1 MGLAPSRDEAP
12 NSEQIQ
18 QDKFREVEVK
28 EKSTV
33 TQPRHSA
40 TADNANAVENIGAAP
55 LAIAQNFTAILKDAA
70 ANKAKAVD
78 KLGAAPLAL
87 PHNCEAVLKDAGS
100 PVDNSSKERLNEQP
114 YAGVL
119 LNQNTKKHWVDKK
132 SNNVFFL
139 YARNLSI
146 TWSAD
151 TRYWHWPSLKETS
164 DVSIDV
170 AELLN
175 VCWLEVGGKFE
186 TKKLSPGN
194 LYEVAFEIMLK
205 NPSYGW
211 EVPVN
216 VRLTLPDGNKQE
228 HKENLMKKP
237 RGEWIEIPVGEFVT
251 SPENTGE
258 IEFSI
263 YEYEGGKWKRGLV
276 IKGVAIRPKY

>member
-1 MGLAPSRDEAP
+1 MS
-12 NSEQIQ
+12 
-18 QDKFREVEVK
+18 V
-28 EKSTV
+28 
-33 TQPRHSA
+33 
-40 TADNANAVENIGAAP
+40 
-55 LAIAQNFTAILKDAA
+55 
-70 ANKAKAVD
+70 
-78 KLGAAPLAL
+78 
-87 PHNCEAVLKDAGS
+87 
-100 PVDNSSKERLNEQP
+100 
-114 YAGVL
+114 
-119 LNQNTKKHWVDKK
+119 
-132 SNNVFFL
+132 
-139 YARNLSI
+139 
-146 TWSAD
+146 
-151 TRYWHWPSLKETS
+151 
-164 DVSIDV
+164 DV

-186 TKKLSPGN
+186 TNKLSPGT

-205 NPSYGW
+205 DPAYGW

-216 VRLTLPDGNKQE
+216 IRLTLPDGNKQE